1 MSQGFGGPGWQQ
13 QQPPGWGQPH
23 GQQPGQQPGNW
34 GTPGNPVIM
43 QPQPR
48 KRGGMC
54 LIIGIIVALVV
65 AAMIG
70 GFVYFIINLTAPPR
84 EATHEF
90 LRKLRAD
97 DYDGAWNKTS
107 ADFRRRVPKEAFSS
121 TVTGILPN
129 ARSSKDATFNSTE
142 ISNNR
147 ACLSGS
153 LTGGS
158 GDSHIAVRL
167 VNENGDW
174 LVDEFSSGRVGGCDN

>member
-13 QQPPGWGQPH
+13 QPQPGWGQ
-23 GQQPGQQPGNW
+23 QPQQPGNW
-34 GTPGNPVIM
+34 GGPAHPVIM

-54 LIIGIIVALVV
+54 LIIGLAVALV
-65 AAMIG
+65 AAAGIG

-84 EATHEF
+84 DASHEF
-90 LRKLRAD
+90 LRKLRAE
-97 DYDGAWNKTS
+97 DYDGAWNRTS
-107 ADFRRRVPKEAFSS
+107 SDYRRRVPKEAFGAA
-121 TVTGILPN
+121 VTATLPN
-129 ARSSKDATFNSTE
+129 ARRSKDATFNSTQ
-142 ISNNR
+142 ISDQR

-153 LTGGS
+153 LTGDS

-174 LVDEFSSGRVGGCDN
+174 LVDEFSSGRVSGCDN